1 MHKDLTGKVYGELTV
16 MSLAGKEKDGH
27 KKWHCKCK
35 CGNEKDIRE
44 YSLVHGITTSCGK
57 HKKSTSRLYE
67 IYNGMK
73 KRCYNPKFK
82 FYKHYGGR
90 GITICDSWLEDV
102 INFYNDMEEFYLAH
116 VEKYGEKDTTLDR
129 IDVNKGYSK
138 ENCRWAT
145 WKEQA
150 NNRRNNHIIEYNGVS
165 KTMTEWREELGIN
178 QKTFEERVY
187 NGNMSIEE
195 ILSKEKHNGKTELRK
210 ECDRLGLN
218 HGTVYSRIKR
228 GWTKEKALNTPIMK

>member
-129 IDVNKGYSK
+129 IDVKPGQK
-138 ENCRWAT
+138 
-145 WKEQA
+145 
-150 NNRRNNHIIEYNGVS
+150 VS
-165 KTMTEWREELGIN
+165 AGT
-178 QKTFEERVY
+178 Q
-187 NGNMSIEE
+187 
-195 ILSKEKHNGKTELRK
+195 
-210 ECDRLGLN
+210 LGLSGDTGN
-218 HGTVYSRIKR
+218 ARGMATIPKGAHLHFEVRTIQNPGLGLGGRIDPEPYIKF
-228 GWTKEKALNTPIMK
+228 